1 MLFDNFGTDAE
12 TKTETPLSIFG
23 REERIEYTGHVA
35 GMDTAAVIRHGQVN
49 APILDKRLEVNRTG
63 ALGRISNGVFCIDD
77 QVQNNLLQTM
87 RIAPDIRQILRKI
100 GCNNDVFNVRL
111 ILSQL
116 SDIPNCLVQIEC
128 GPLRL
133 CFRSESKE
141 ILNDFSRPLCLVQYH
156 VHHPPDG
163 WV

>member
-1 MLFDNFGTDAE
+1 MPDNRQLQGECRAAAIGAPGVQFAAVLFDNFGTDAE

-87 RIAPDIRQILRKI
+87 RIAPDIRQILRKHRF
-100 GCNNDVFNVRL
+100 NTDVFNVRL
-111 ILSQL
+111 ILSHL
-116 SDIPNCLVQIEC
+116 SYIPHCRLTISYVQ
-128 GPLRL
+128 LRL
-133 CFRSESKE
+133 
-141 ILNDFSRPLCLVQYH
+141 
-156 VHHPPDG
+156 
-163 WV
+163 W